1 MRPDEQANQAEIERD
16 ERFRSNL
23 KRGIGTSASIAAGAA
38 ASRVMPFLSE
48 YVPVDL
54 ALKGL
59 SKVSPH
65 IADFLKR
72 GQKAG
77 LDIKEGMN
85 YVKDLMK
92 PEENKQAPV
101 PNKKNLIEMH
111 SPELHQFIEQEMK
124 KGQNHLQ
131 AGARATLK
139 KEFGDVIEKLK
150 KEHKTSWEQILEAV
164 YGGSKSASQNAPQAT
179 QNAPAQPQEKVVPQ
193 QAPQNSPNVAAQAQF
208 IQELKNLLNA

>member
-1 MRPDEQANQAEIERD
+1 MMRPDEQANQAEIERD

-23 KRGIGTSASIAAGAA
+23 KRGVGAAASIAGGAA
-38 ASRVMPFLSE
+38 ASRIMPFLSE

-72 GQKAG
+72 GQSAG

-92 PEENKQAPV
+92 PQETKQETPAPE
-101 PNKKNLIEMH
+101 KKNIVEQY
-111 SPELHQFIEQEMK
+111 SPELHQYIVEETKKGRPLLQVAALAQLGGKKGSFKKAIEQM
-124 KGQNHLQ
+124 
-131 AGARATLK
+131 
-139 KEFGDVIEKLK
+139 EKD
-150 KEHKTSWEQILEAV
+150 HKTPWSSIVESI
-164 YGGSKSASQNAPQAT
+164 YGGTQNPSQNGGAHKNPSNQT
-179 QNAPAQPQEKVVPQ
+179 QSGSNQT
-193 QAPQNSPNVAAQAQF
+193 NF
-208 IQELKNLLNA
+208 MDMLNKINQKLG